1 MLVMFGILLVWLAN
15 GSGGSILFAVLA
27 HTGFNTVLGVVP
39 GSTVRDAAALLGL
52 TAAASAAIILTRG
65 ELCFPS
71 IVERDQHGGPDP
83 HVTSPP
89 CNHR

>member
-1 MLVMFGILLVWLAN
+1 LALAN

-27 HTGFNTVLGVVP
+27 HTGFNTVLGVVA
-39 GSTVRDAAALLGL
+39 GSVVRDAAALLGL

-71 IVERDQHGGPDP
+71 IVERDQHGRPDS
-83 HVTSPP
+83 TCDISPP